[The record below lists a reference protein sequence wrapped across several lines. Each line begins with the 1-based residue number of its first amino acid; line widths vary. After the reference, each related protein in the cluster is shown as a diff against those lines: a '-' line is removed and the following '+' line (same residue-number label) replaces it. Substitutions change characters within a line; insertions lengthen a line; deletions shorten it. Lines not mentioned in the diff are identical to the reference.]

1 MRQKGGDP
9 PMDWRRILES
19 EVLFPNPE
27 VPRRRIVEG
36 LRAFLDKTGLKG
48 FVLGMSGGVDSSLTA
63 ALAVEAVGPEKV
75 RALLMPELG
84 LSSPEGIRDAEEWAK
99 ALGIRYTLIPINGFL
114 KPLSGIPWR
123 RSETAVM
130 NAKPRIRMLLL
141 YDLANSEG
149 LLVLGTGNRTELLL
163 GYFTKHGD
171 GACDLLPIGDLYKS
185 QVWQLAEHVGVP
197 ERIVKKVPS
206 AELAPGQT
214 DEGEMGLSY
223 RMADVVL
230 HLCVDKGQPPER
242 AVEAGIPRSTVERVL
257 ARLKANEHK
266 RKPPFVIKAR

>member
-1 MRQKGGDP
+1 
-9 PMDWRRILES
+9 MDWRQVLER
-19 EVLFPNPE
+19 EILFPDPKA
-27 VPRRRIVEG
+27 PRRRIVEG
-36 LRAFLDKTGLKG
+36 LRKFLEEVGLNG

-75 RALLMPELG
+75 KALLMPELG

-99 ALGIRYTLIPINGFL
+99 ALGIDYTLIPINDFL
-114 KPLSGIPWR
+114 GPLSRIPWR
-123 RSETAVM
+123 RSEVAVM

-141 YDLANSEG
+141 YDRANSEG
-149 LLVLGTGNRTELLL
+149 LAVLGTGNRTELLL

-230 HLCVDKGQPPER
+230 HLCVDRGEPPEK
-242 AVEAGIPRSTVERVL
+242 AIQLGIPGKMVSRIL
-257 ARLKANEHK
+257 ARVRANEHK
-266 RKPPFVIKAR
+266 RRPARVIKAR